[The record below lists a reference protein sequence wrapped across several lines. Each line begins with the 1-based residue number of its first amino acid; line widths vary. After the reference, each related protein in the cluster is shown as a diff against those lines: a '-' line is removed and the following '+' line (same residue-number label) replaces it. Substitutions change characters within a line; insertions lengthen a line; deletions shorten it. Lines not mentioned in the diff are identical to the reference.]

1 MKVKVNRN
9 ETLCVEVYLNEV
21 IPYLK
26 DKNKFKKSDTSK
38 IQLIITNNFISSID
52 NDEKH
57 VMHSKS
63 DHTEI
68 IIKDGVGE
76 AIKKLFDSL
85 KNRYQNSLESVKA
98 SLFLF
103 DYVQVLYHKC
113 H

>member
-1 MKVKVNRN
+1 
-9 ETLCVEVYLNEV
+9 
-21 IPYLK
+21 
-26 DKNKFKKSDTSK
+26 
-38 IQLIITNNFISSID
+38 
-52 NDEKH
+52 
-57 VMHSKS
+57 MHSKS

-85 KNRYQNSLESVKA
+85 KKRYQNSLESVKA

-103 DYVQVLYHKC
+103 DYVQALYHKC

>member
-1 MKVKVNRN
+1 
-9 ETLCVEVYLNEV
+9 
-21 IPYLK
+21 
-26 DKNKFKKSDTSK
+26 
-38 IQLIITNNFISSID
+38 
-52 NDEKH
+52 
-57 VMHSKS
+57 MHSKS

-103 DYVQVLYHKC
+103 DYVQWWWIIYWFSWFDERKKKKNPINKKYNKYFQYTVTFALNYKETKKKNNK
-113 H
+113 

>member
-1 MKVKVNRN
+1 
-9 ETLCVEVYLNEV
+9 
-21 IPYLK
+21 
-26 DKNKFKKSDTSK
+26 
-38 IQLIITNNFISSID
+38 
-52 NDEKH
+52 
-57 VMHSKS
+57 MHSKS

-103 DYVQVLYHKC
+103 DYVQWWWIIYWFSWFDERKKKKKILSIKNIINAFNIL
-113 H
+113 

>member
-1 MKVKVNRN
+1 
-9 ETLCVEVYLNEV
+9 
-21 IPYLK
+21 
-26 DKNKFKKSDTSK
+26 
-38 IQLIITNNFISSID
+38 
-52 NDEKH
+52 
-57 VMHSKS
+57 MHSKS

-76 AIKKLFDSL
+76 AIKKLFDSV

>member
-1 MKVKVNRN
+1 
-9 ETLCVEVYLNEV
+9 
-21 IPYLK
+21 
-26 DKNKFKKSDTSK
+26 
-38 IQLIITNNFISSID
+38 
-52 NDEKH
+52 
-57 VMHSKS
+57 MHSKS

-103 DYVQVLYHKC
+103 DYVQVDGGLYIDSLDLMKEKKKTNKSYQQKI
-113 H
+113 